1 MPGKKSAHLDSKGPQ
16 RMSNLPSL
24 STADLAM
31 FFADHHDGI
40 TDDLLQFAASWSP
53 GDYQDDWLA
62 TREAVRQLSISGVS
76 ALCVPERYRGRQVN
90 NPDDIDARSITLAR
104 ECLGYLDGLLDC
116 AFAMQGLGSY
126 PISLAG
132 NESQRQR
139 YLPGFLSGERIGAF
153 ALTEPKAGSDVAS
166 MKMKAKKDSNGD
178 YLLSG
183 QKTFISNA
191 GVATQYIVFATVN
204 PRAKAKGITAFI
216 VEPGDHGV
224 KIDPFEVMAPHPIGT
239 LTLRK
244 TRVPAARRLGEE
256 GEGFKI
262 AMQTLST
269 FRLSV
274 AGAALGMARRALD
287 EATRHAMERQQFG
300 GPLFDQQQVAAMLA
314 DSATELDAAR
324 LLVYRA
330 AYLRDMRDIFG
341 IDPSKEVA
349 MAKLY
354 ATEAAQKI
362 IDRSVQIHGGSG
374 VMRGSVPERL
384 YREIRALRIYE
395 GASEVQRVVIARQLQ
410 KAYQLAQE

>member
-1 MPGKKSAHLDSKGPQ
+1 MTRGERSANLSLKGNPD
-16 RMSNLPSL
+16 MSRLPTL
-24 STADLAM
+24 STSDLAM

-40 TDDLLQFAASWSP
+40 TDDLLSFAASWTP
-53 GDYQDDWLA
+53 GDYADDWLA
-62 TREAVRQLSISGVS
+62 TREAVAQLSESGLS

-132 NESQRQR
+132 TEDQRQR
-139 YLPGFLSGERIGAF
+139 YLPGILNGERIGAF

-166 MKMKAKKDSNGD
+166 LRMKARRESSGD
-178 YLLSG
+178 YLLNG

-204 PRAKAKGITAFI
+204 SRAKSKGITAFI

-239 LTLRK
+239 LTLRQ
-244 TRVPAARRLGEE
+244 TRIPATRRLGEE

-262 AMQTLST
+262 AMQTLNT

-287 EATRHAMERQQFG
+287 EALLHSMERQQFG
-300 GPLFDQQQVAAMLA
+300 QSLFSQQQISAMLA

-341 IDPSKEVA
+341 VNPTKEVA

-354 ATEAAQKI
+354 ATEAAQRI
-362 IDRSVQIHGGSG
+362 IDRSVQIHGGIG
-374 VMRGSVPERL
+374 VMKGSVPERL

-395 GASEVQRVVIARQLQ
+395 GASEIQRVVIAKELEKERLP
-410 KAYQLAQE
+410 ES